1 MWSRKKKLSSLASL
15 GDVTIY
21 KHTCIIFH
29 IMGKKNQCY
38 FSLQSS
44 EAERL
49 AVGYGESKLQRE
61 RLLKDRIGV
70 SESLLDYNN

>member
-1 MWSRKKKLSSLASL
+1 
-15 GDVTIY
+15 
-21 KHTCIIFH
+21 
-29 IMGKKNQCY
+29 MGKKNQCY